1 MTPLTKLLNPE
12 NFVVDRGHSTYDRG
26 LLLEIRDCLER
37 SVQSPHGRRLLQRL
51 VGEPYTVKADW
62 RFRVRQVA
70 VDGDDHKL
78 FTIYALDGDD
88 YPMYEICPNASRPVS
103 RLFNEEN

>member
-1 MTPLTKLLNPE
+1 MTPLTKLLDPE
-12 NFVVDRGHSTYDRG
+12 NFNIDQGDSTYDRG
-26 LLLEIRDCLER
+26 LLLEIRDCFER

-62 RFRVRQVA
+62 RFRVWEVA
-70 VDGDDHKL
+70 VDGDDYPL
-78 FTIYALDGDD
+78 FKIYALDGDD

-103 RLFNEEN
+103 RLFNKED